1 MTEWPF
7 RIKVEV
13 CFIDSLG
20 LDVVC
25 KKALLGLPDRA
36 VKTARSKNCI
46 GLIVNTGTWGLISV
60 SLYTIR

>member
-25 KKALLGLPDRA
+25 KKALLVLPDRA

-46 GLIVNTGTWGLISV
+46 GLIVNTGTWA
-60 SLYTIR
+60 